1 MQSIA
6 AEKSR
11 NSGFVIFKCLPT
23 DACKH
28 STEKKNHPRKSWGE
42 KKKASVSRSSLIV
55 LAWPGRRLRTHL
67 PWHPFIFRA
76 TESANGEVSGTESPS
91 KVPKG
96 FFIVAKHAY
105 GEVVQ
110 KNLHQQ
116 NHSSP
121 AKRSLR
127 CPGSSPLVLRGIGLL
142 SPCPPWAPWEAATPG
157 QGAEAAPPEQK
168 CPQGGCGWDLVK
180 MHKFNTSSPWAHNRE
195 GSAHC
200 NC

>member
-1 MQSIA
+1 M
-6 AEKSR
+6 
-11 NSGFVIFKCLPT
+11 G
-23 DACKH
+23 
-28 STEKKNHPRKSWGE
+28 GGG
-42 KKKASVSRSSLIV
+42 KKASVSRSSLIV

-67 PWHPFIFRA
+67 PWDPFIFRA

-96 FFIVAKHAY
+96 FFIMAKPAY

-127 CPGSSPLVLRGIGLL
+127 CPGSSPLVLQGIGLV
-142 SPCPPWAPWEAATPG
+142 SPSSLGSPFTSWGSSHPRPGSRSCSSRAEMPTRRPWVGFG
-157 QGAEAAPPEQK
+157 QDAQ
-168 CPQGGCGWDLVK
+168 V
-180 MHKFNTSSPWAHNRE
+180 
-195 GSAHC
+195 
-200 NC
+200 

>member
-1 MQSIA
+1 M
-6 AEKSR
+6 
-11 NSGFVIFKCLPT
+11 
-23 DACKH
+23 
-28 STEKKNHPRKSWGE
+28 
-42 KKKASVSRSSLIV
+42 SRSSLIV
-55 LAWPGRRLRTHL
+55 LAWPGRRLQTHL
-67 PWHPFIFRA
+67 PWDPFIFRA

-96 FFIVAKHAY
+96 FFIMAKPAY

-121 AKRSLR
+121 AKHSLR
-127 CPGSSPLVLRGIGLL
+127 CPGS
-142 SPCPPWAPWEAATPG
+142 PPRCCKASGWYLQAPWGLPSPPGGAATPG

-168 CPQGGCGWDLVK
+168 CPQGGRGWDLVK

-195 GSAHC
+195 VSARC